1 MLSSIA
7 KGLAAQGRRSMST
20 VRYTEFGH
28 PLTVLKCVATAQSR
42 PRSSP

>member
-7 KGLAAQGRRSMST
+7 KGLTAQGRRSMST

-28 PLTVLKCVATAQSR
+28 PLTVLKCVQQFPLR
-42 PRSSP
+42 IGHEN